1 MEHFLARY
9 EQNGIPRSHRFSK
22 AQFTTEQADA
32 WLKNKGVQNF
42 LFFFEPNP
50 IEELDENTLLMTGE
64 IGFDITLS
72 RLLPILKSSKKIAI
86 NSPGGSLYETYAIMD
101 AASEMGVSPN
111 FIGMGIVASAATL
124 LTLGKSATE
133 NTRFLIHNPWA
144 FDAGDAASHEK
155 TASKLRSETENV
167 AKMYAKGSENNVKF
181 FIDLMNE
188 EKFITAKEAK
198 AIGLINSVKHNN
210 YVTKNQK
217 KMENEEKI
225 KKLEETM
232 NRFQNAMNV
241 FAEAFSGKPR
251 NEEHEGDGDDT
262 DPESPD
268 VLKQKI
274 SDLEADLAAKDAKIK
289 ELEEKLGETSEENE
303 EMSAKLQSLA
313 SVQTEV
319 SNALAELKQI
329 KSEFKV
335 EARSTSFTSKQKEQ
349 NPKGLDKE
357 EMAEIRRIYKSKK

>member
-1 MEHFLARY
+1 MY
-9 EQNGIPRSHRFSK
+9 E
-22 AQFTTEQADA
+22 A
-32 WLKNKGVQNF
+32 
-42 LFFFEPNP
+42 
-50 IEELDENTLLMTGE
+50 
-64 IGFDITLS
+64 
-72 RLLPILKSSKKIAI
+72 
-86 NSPGGSLYETYAIMD
+86 YAIMD

-155 TASKLRSETENV
+155 TAAMLRSESETV
-167 AKMYAKGSENNVKF
+167 AKMYAKGSENNAKF
-181 FIDLMNE
+181 FLDLMNE

-198 AIGLINSVKHNN
+198 AIGLIKSVKHNN

-225 KKLEETM
+225 KKLEETT
-232 NRFQNAMNV
+232 NRFQNVMNV
-241 FAEAFSGKPR
+241 FAKAFSGKPR
-251 NEEHEGDGDDT
+251 NEEHEGEEGDT
-262 DPESPD
+262 DPESPE

-274 SDLEADLAAKDAKIK
+274 ADLEADIVTKDAKIK

-319 SNALAELKQI
+319 SNALSELKQI

-335 EARSTSFTSKQKEQ
+335 EARSTSFANKQKEQ
-349 NPKGLDKE
+349 QPKGLDMAQLA
-357 EMAEIRRIYKSKK
+357 EMRRIYKSKK